1 MPFRTH
7 ILCVASRT
15 VESPEL
21 LEALKARVAQ
31 GPIHVTLLS
40 PTPWSERADAQK
52 RVDAAIAALTK
63 EGIEAEGVL
72 GDADPIV
79 AVQETW
85 NPGRFDDVIVSTFA
99 SPFSAWM
106 RVDLP
111 HRVQKLT
118 DCTVHHVEAGPWRPP
133 RPPAPVPQRERSGL
147 LPSVLSLMRART
159 RRSGEAHARY

>member
-1 MPFRTH
+1 M
-7 ILCVASRT
+7 A
-15 VESPEL
+15 
-21 LEALKARVAQ
+21 
-31 GPIHVTLLS
+31 G
-40 PTPWSERADAQK
+40 
-52 RVDAAIAALTK
+52 LTE

-118 DCTVHHVEAGPWRPP
+118 DCTVHHVEAGAARPQRPP
-133 RPPAPVPQRERSGL
+133 VPIPQQDRSGL

-159 RRSGEAHARY
+159 RRADQAQARY